1 MKPSKRQ
8 IAKVEKQL
16 KEARILKVGGSESQ
30 KSVAEFLVKHY
41 PKDANKIATGM
52 EQAAT
57 AKGMKRRFA
66 RLRAVVA
73 SASASAAA

>member
-1 MKPSKRQ
+1 M
-8 IAKVEKQL
+8 AKQKKSAKKADV
-16 KEARILKVGGSESQ
+16 KVGGSESQ
-30 KSVAEFLVKHY
+30 KQVANFLIKELGE
-41 PKDANKIATGM
+41 KDAVKVAAGM

-57 AKGMKRRFA
+57 AKGMKRRFG